1 MAQVMTGFTRY
12 TQQMPTQTRQ
22 RRFVLGPVVVLVVLA
37 FFVLVAIG
45 IVQAEVGP
53 GGVLLGALLALLPV
67 GPVVAAFLWIDRWEP
82 EPPHL
87 LLSGFVWGAG
97 VAACIAIVLNSVAGV
112 LLDARLGAES
122 GSLITVSVVAPIV
135 EEAVKGA
142 FVVGLLLFKRRE
154 FDGITDGIVYAGIT
168 AAGFAFTE
176 NILYIGRTFGEDAQG
191 PATLTVVI
199 LRCVFSP
206 FAHPLFTSMTGI
218 AAGIVAAG
226 RRGSASWLALPVGY
240 VAAVLLHGLWNASG
254 TLGGGGGFIGVYG
267 FVMLPVFIGL
277 IVLAVWQRR
286 REQRTVVEQLP
297 GFAQA
302 GWISPSEITLLSSLA
317 GRRNWRTAVRRQS
330 GRNVE
335 KAVARYQ
342 AAVTE
347 MAFLRARM
355 NRGSAGKLGALWHE
369 EALAELLSA
378 RLAAVGHPQALT
390 VALRHGGPRSGARP
404 GSQQQWTPPPPGPAR
419 GQRQHYGPLPP
430 NLPPQSWPHGPR

>member
-1 MAQVMTGFTRY
+1 MAQALTGFTKY

-45 IVQAEVGP
+45 IVQSEVGL
-53 GGVLLGALLALLPV
+53 GGVFLGALLALLPV

-87 LLSGFVWGAG
+87 LLAGFVWGAG

-112 LLDARLGAES
+112 LLDARLGAED
-122 GSLITVSVVAPIV
+122 GALITVSVVAPIV

-206 FAHPLFTSMTGI
+206 FAHPLFTAMTGI
-218 AAGIVAAG
+218 GAGIVASS
-226 RRGSASWLALPVGY
+226 RRGSGAWLALPVGY
-240 VAAVLLHGLWNASG
+240 IAAVFLHGLWNGSG
-254 TLGGGGGFIGVYG
+254 TIGGGAGFVGVYAV
-267 FVMLPVFIGL
+267 VMLPVFIAL
-277 IVLAVWQRR
+277 IVLALWQRR

-297 GFAQA
+297 AFAQA
-302 GWISPSEITLLSSLA
+302 GWIAPSEITLLSSLA
-317 GRRNWRTAVRRQS
+317 GRRNWRAAVRRQS
-330 GRNVE
+330 GRPVE

-355 NRGSAGKLGALWHE
+355 SRGSVGPLGAQWHQ

-390 VALRHGGPRSGARP
+390 VALRHGGPSSGGRH
-404 GSQQQWTPPPPGPAR
+404 QQWTPPPPGPAP
-419 GQRQHYGPLPP
+419 GHRQHYGPLPP
-430 NLPPQSWPHGPR
+430 NLPPQSWPHG

>member
-1 MAQVMTGFTRY
+1 MTQVATGFTRY
-12 TQQMPTQTRQ
+12 TQQMPTQKRQ
-22 RRFVLGPVVVLVVLA
+22 RRFVLGPVVGLVVLA
-37 FFVLVAIG
+37 FFVLVAVG
-45 IVQAEVGP
+45 IVQSEVGP
-53 GGVLLGALLALLPV
+53 AGVLLGALLALLPV

-97 VAACIAIVLNSVAGV
+97 VAACIAIVINSFAGY
-112 LLDARLGAES
+112 LLDQRLGAEQ
-122 GSLITVSVVAPIV
+122 GGLITVAVVAPVV
-135 EEAVKGA
+135 EEAIKGA

-154 FDGITDGIVYAGIT
+154 FDGIIDGIVYAGIT

-206 FAHPLFTSMTGI
+206 FAHPLFTAMIGI
-218 AAGIVAAG
+218 GCGIVASS
-226 RRGSASWLALPVGY
+226 RRGSISWLAVPLGY
-240 VAAVLLHGLWNASG
+240 LAAVLLHGLWNGSG
-254 TLGGGGGFIGVYG
+254 SLAGGYG
-267 FVMLPVFIGL
+267 FVGVYAVVMVPVFIAL
-277 IVLAVWQRR
+277 IIVVVWQRR

-302 GWISPSEITLLSSLA
+302 GWIAPSEVALLSSLA
-317 GRRNWRTAVRRQS
+317 GRRNWRSAVRRQS
-330 GRNVE
+330 GRPVE

-355 NRGSAGKLGALWHE
+355 NRGSVGPLGRTWHQ

-390 VALRHGGPRSGARP
+390 VALRHGGPRNAAG
-404 GSQQQWTPPPPGPAR
+404 QQPWTPPPPGPAP
-419 GQRQHYGPLPP
+419 GHRQHYGPLPKD
-430 NLPPQSWPHGPR
+430 LPPQSWPHR